1 MVSRA
6 LALLAPSPTESENYR
21 RLVKNMLDIGE
32 FLTRDEWDE
41 LEVGLHSTQG
51 KTDLK
56 LYVTALR
63 KVKVCYAALNPSI
76 QQFLALELS
85 AIEHDIAEATA
96 MSEHTDLVQ
105 RVGGAMVRRRRPSGH
120 PANKSA
126 RRAVQVARFLLEQR
140 GCELTTDGDPRPQ
153 TPGAV
158 MSPGPLDQTPRARTR
173 HFFSTRQL
181 SPAALSEPQTLA
193 AAFIDTKGPIEAR

>member
-1 MVSRA
+1 MKKRAPQDKMVSRA

-32 FLTRDEWDE
+32 FLTTDEWDE

-76 QQFLALELS
+76 QRFLALELS

-120 PANKSA
+120 LANKSA

-140 GCELTTDGDPRPQ
+140 GCELTTERKSKWLLLSQMFAETSRD
-153 TPGAV
+153 
-158 MSPGPLDQTPRARTR
+158 LR
-173 HFFSTRQL
+173 HHLTAS
-181 SPAALSEPQTLA
+181 LA
-193 AAFIDTKGPIEAR
+193 ENPKR